1 MRTISFIL
9 LLLVFVMVQR
19 TLSQGGIST
28 CCLKISGTKVHRDF
42 LKSYYKE
49 DSSSCTQNAV
59 VFTTIKGK
67 RICVNPSKVWTKTSM
82 AYLDGKNW
90 WQRHTTLKKHQEDS
104 SH

>member
-1 MRTISFIL
+1 MMSLNFL
-9 LLLVFVMVQR
+9 LLLVIFLVLPTFSAQA
-19 TLSQGGIST
+19 IPK
-28 CCLKISGTKVHRDF
+28 CCLQYSRTRFHRGS
-42 LKSYYKE
+42 LKSYYIQ
-49 DSSSCTQNAV
+49 DSSLCTQPAV
-59 VFTTIKGK
+59 IFTTIKGK

>member
-59 VFTTIKGK
+59 VFTTFSGK
-67 RICVNPSKVWTKTSM
+67 RICASPTNLWTKTSM

-90 WQRHTTLKKHQEDS
+90 ARKQLTLSHRHP
-104 SH
+104 